1 MNYIYNIKLLLF
13 YCLIFVNSA
22 IAQNLPDF
30 GNPADY
36 IITKNQERELGR
48 NVISQLRNANAII
61 DDPLTSEYI
70 QNLGD
75 RLVGHVSDGSQE
87 FNFYL
92 IADSSINA
100 FALPGGFIGI
110 NSGLLLMTQ
119 SESELASV
127 LAHEIAHVTQRH
139 IARSIY
145 NNQNNTMISSAAMIA
160 AILLGASADISGDAI
175 TGIVTAAQAANAQNQ
190 INFTRSNEHEAD
202 RIGIQTLSSAGFD
215 PNAMSSFFEKMARRY
230 GSSQSEIF
238 SLLQTHPV
246 TTDRIAEARDRAR
259 HLPNNSLNYSSSYE
273 ILKARLRV
281 LQSTN
286 IESTYNFFLE
296 RSKSFNAQSNAYGMA
311 LCLSLLGRDDEALL
325 IFQNLVK
332 EHEEVI
338 AYRIGLGETLL
349 RIANIEG
356 ALNLYA
362 ESVALFPRNVP
373 LTISYCQILISNNAS
388 LAHEL
393 LLDLLNNI
401 PPTPSQIRL
410 IARAA
415 NAEGDI
421 ANAHYYMGEY
431 YISTGNLSL
440 AINQM
445 TMALESPNINQID
458 KSRFEARLKQIS
470 EYN

>member
-1 MNYIYNIKLLLF
+1 M
-13 YCLIFVNSA
+13 
-22 IAQNLPDF
+22 
-30 GNPADY
+30 
-36 IITKNQERELGR
+36 
-48 NVISQLRNANAII
+48 
-61 DDPLTSEYI
+61 
-70 QNLGD
+70 
-75 RLVGHVSDGSQE
+75 
-87 FNFYL
+87 
-92 IADSSINA
+92 
-100 FALPGGFIGI
+100 
-110 NSGLLLMTQ
+110 
-119 SESELASV
+119 
-127 LAHEIAHVTQRH
+127 
-139 IARSIY
+139 
-145 NNQNNTMISSAAMIA
+145 
-160 AILLGASADISGDAI
+160 
-175 TGIVTAAQAANAQNQ
+175 
-190 INFTRSNEHEAD
+190 
-202 RIGIQTLSSAGFD
+202 
-215 PNAMSSFFEKMARRY
+215 
-230 GSSQSEIF
+230 
-238 SLLQTHPV
+238 
-246 TTDRIAEARDRAR
+246 
-259 HLPNNSLNYSSSYE
+259 
-273 ILKARLRV
+273 
-281 LQSTN
+281 
-286 IESTYNFFLE
+286 
-296 RSKSFNAQSNAYGMA
+296 
-311 LCLSLLGRDDEALL
+311 
-325 IFQNLVK
+325 
-332 EHEEVI
+332 
-338 AYRIGLGETLL
+338 